1 MLHIAP
7 MRSFGGANAADWLLR
22 FNRCF
27 GIYVSRVW
35 SLCGIICA
43 MKKIKLGLFGKI
55 VIAILCG
62 VALGYVLPVFG
73 VRILKTFNVFFAQ
86 VLKFIVPLLILGL
99 VTPAIAGVGRGAGK
113 MLAAVM
119 LLSYLSTV
127 LAAFFGWGCASEL
140 LPNYVQSGLVAETG
154 NGLKFI
160 PYVELKIP
168 PLCDVLTALALSFMV
183 GAGIIATKSSA
194 LKRAVEDFGE
204 IVKLTILK
212 VIIPGLPIYI
222 MTMICEMTASGKIGA
237 MAGTMFKV
245 IGTGWVLTIVFLV
258 LLYTLAGVLAGRNPF
273 TMLWRMLPAYLTG
286 LSIASS
292 SAVIPVTLECCE
304 KNGISKDVRDFTIPL
319 CANVH
324 MVGSAIKM
332 LTSMVAIIII
342 YDLHP
347 EFGKMANF
355 IFMMGIAAVAA
366 PGVMSG
372 VLMASVGLMESIV
385 GFTPEQVGLLMTFY
399 LALDGYGPAANVTGD
414 GAIAL
419 IIDRFFGPKK

>member
-1 MLHIAP
+1 MNGRKI
-7 MRSFGGANAADWLLR
+7 
-22 FNRCF
+22 
-27 GIYVSRVW
+27 GIFW
-35 SLCGIICA
+35 KII
-43 MKKIKLGLFGKI
+43 
-55 VIAILCG
+55 IAILCG
-62 VALGYVLPVFG
+62 VALGNVLPVCG
-73 VRILKTFNVFFAQ
+73 VRVLKTFNVFFAQ

-113 MLAAVM
+113 MLLAVM
-119 LLSYLSTV
+119 LLSYASTV
-127 LAAFFGWGCASEL
+127 LAAFFGWGCSAAL
-140 LPNYVQSGLVAETG
+140 LPHYVQEGLVANAG
-154 NGLKFI
+154 NGMKFL

-183 GAGIIATKSSA
+183 GAGIIATKSTA
-194 LKRAVEDFGE
+194 LKRGVDDFGE
-204 IVKLTILK
+204 IVKLTIMK
-212 VIIPGLPIYI
+212 VIIPGLPVYI

-245 IGTGWVLTIVFLV
+245 IGTGWALTIVFLV
-258 LLYTLAGVLAGRNPF
+258 LLYVAAGVLVGRNPF
-273 TMLWRMLPAYLTG
+273 AALWRMLPAYLTG

-332 LTSMVAIIII
+332 LASMMAIIII
-342 YDLHP
+342 YGLKP

-399 LALDGYGPAANVTGD
+399 MALDGYGPAANVTGD

-419 IIDRFFGPKK
+419 VIDRFFGNRCRAVG

>member
-1 MLHIAP
+1 
-7 MRSFGGANAADWLLR
+7 
-22 FNRCF
+22 
-27 GIYVSRVW
+27 
-35 SLCGIICA
+35 
-43 MKKIKLGLFGKI
+43 MKKRQIGIFWKI

-62 VALGYVLPVFG
+62 VAFGYVLPDWG
-73 VRILKTFNVFFAQ
+73 VRVFKTFNVFFGQ
-86 VLKFIVPLLILGL
+86 LLKFIVPLLILGL
-99 VTPAIAGVGRGAGK
+99 VTPAIAGVGRGAGR
-113 MLAAVM
+113 MLLSVM
-119 LLSYLSTV
+119 LLSYFSTV
-127 LAAFFGWGCASEL
+127 LAAFFAWGCSSEL
-140 LPNYVQSGLVAETG
+140 LPHYVQQGLVANAG
-154 NGLKFI
+154 NGQKFL
-160 PYVELKIP
+160 PYFELKIP

-183 GAGIIATKSSA
+183 GAGIIVTKSTA
-194 LKRAVEDFGE
+194 LKRGVDDFGE
-204 IVKLTILK
+204 IVKLTIMK

-245 IGTGWVLTIVFLV
+245 IGTGWALTIVYLV
-258 LLYTLAGVLAGRNPF
+258 LLYAVACSFAGRNPF
-273 TMLWRMLPAYLTG
+273 VMLWRMLPAYLTG

-304 KNGISKDVRDFTIPL
+304 RNGISKDVRDFTIPL

-332 LTSMVAIIII
+332 LASMVAIIII
-342 YDLHP
+342 YGLKP

-372 VLMASVGLMESIV
+372 VLMASVGLMGSIV

-399 LALDGYGPAANVTGD
+399 MALDGYGPAANVTGD

-419 IIDRFFGPKK
+419 VIDRFFGPKTRSGDGCKEQEIAVA